1 MTINLKT
8 LVVDRKGAQITQ
20 QRVVEIEGKQKLEVA
35 PVWLSDSVAEAF
47 EKHEDRSVPYRKLM
61 AWAIELDK
69 TGSVEIKQEDMQLF
83 ISVVESSA
91 LLPFVKFQTMAII
104 EVAQNGN

>member
-8 LVVDRKGAQITQ
+8 LVVDRKGTQITQ
-20 QRVVEIEGKQKLEVA
+20 QRIVEADGKQKLEVA

-61 AWAIELDK
+61 GWAIDLDK
-69 TGSVEIKQEDMQLF
+69 TGSVEIKPEDMQLF
-83 ISVVESSA
+83 ISAIESSA
-91 LLPFVKFQTMAII
+91 LLPFVKFQAMSLI
-104 EVAQNGN
+104 EVAQNDS